1 MDAHHGRSMT
11 AFHPSPRAEVGI
23 ACVAAAAAV
32 AIAVWACG
40 GLDILAGRPLKF
52 EGDAILHAVVAT
64 IAVDDEWTWHGSRF
78 GAPGG
83 FPLAA
88 FGLQLPVETALM
100 KLVSFFTD
108 DPVTV
113 LNGTWLTLIGIT
125 AIDAYAAFRLLGL
138 GRMASLVCGAL
149 FAASPHAFLRNVT
162 HLNLH
167 AAFVPVPTALAV
179 LVASGGV
186 AGLGQRTFLAAGIAT
201 AVAALGY
208 VYYPFFYA
216 ILFVAALLVA
226 FIRCRRDSLRRGAV
240 CLTVVLMAG
249 AVNLAPTVIA
259 WARDGRPASLD
270 YKQPGEADTFGLR
283 IRDLVMPSSASR
295 IPLLAALGRRVEAVA
310 WPLRGESRHAKLGLA
325 ATIGLLVA
333 LAALVGWR
341 PPMDERGRVALNA
354 AGCLIIALL
363 IVAVP
368 GGLGSIFNT
377 FVTPQFRCYNRV
389 VPLVS
394 FLCLAALGTWL
405 SASLARMP
413 RRAAVAVW
421 FGVLACGL
429 FEQDVAA
436 SIRSRAAET
445 SLERRG
451 LGEFVAEVEET
462 LPDGGSV
469 WMLPVTAFPVDAGS
483 GTMREFDHAK
493 PILFSKR
500 LRWSWPS
507 FGSTQERLSA
517 EIGDG
522 TTTASIERG
531 SDAGYDAVWLDGAGD
546 ASVVTAAANAVVAA
560 GGRLVRES
568 ADGRYRVYALAKGPT
583 DRRSQEAG
591 R

>member
-11 AFHPSPRAEVGI
+11 ASHPSPRAEVGI
-23 ACVAAAAAV
+23 ACVAAAVAV
-32 AIAVWACG
+32 AVAVWACG

-100 KLVSFFTD
+100 KLVSLFTD

-113 LNGTWLTLIGIT
+113 LNGTWLTLIGIA

-179 LVASGGV
+179 LVASGGA

-226 FIRCRRDSLRRGAV
+226 FVRCRRDSLRRGVA

-249 AVNLAPTVIA
+249 AINLAPTVIA
-259 WARDGRPASLD
+259 WVRDGRPASLD

-295 IPLLAALGRRVEAVA
+295 IPPLAALGRRVEAVA

-325 ATIGLLVA
+325 ATIGFLIA

-341 PPMDERGRVALNA
+341 PPMDDRGRVALNA
-354 AGCLIIALL
+354 AGCLIIAIL

-368 GGLGSIFNT
+368 GGLGSIFNA

-421 FGVLACGL
+421 FGLLACGL

-445 SLERRG
+445 SLERSS
-451 LGEFVAEVEET
+451 LGEFVAEVEEA

-560 GGRLVRES
+560 SGRLVRES

-583 DRRSQEAG
+583 DMRSQEAG